1 MNRLAGCF
9 REDTRM
15 PRFFRGKRVLLV
27 VLVLVSAS
35 FLIGAGMAKRVLA
48 RGDDYEN
55 LRVFT
60 EVLSLVQSNYVEDI
74 ENKKLVEGAIKGML
88 KALDPHTSYM
98 PPEVYKE
105 MQVETEGQFGGLG
118 IEITV
123 RDDQLTVVSP
133 IEDTPAFRAGLKAG
147 DRILKIDGEPTKEIT
162 LLDAVRKMRGPR
174 GSPVTVTIMRDDFDA
189 PKDFTITR
197 DVIKIHSVSQRKL
210 DDAIGYIR
218 LRNFHKTTAD
228 ELEEALR
235 DLEEQQITGLV
246 LDLRNNPGGLLNQ
259 AVEVV
264 DKFVSKDQ
272 LIVYTQGRVR
282 NQNMRFTSKGDH
294 PHLEYPML
302 ILVNGGSA
310 SASEIVAGAL
320 QDLGRAI
327 VLGTQTFGKGSV
339 QTIIPLSDGSGL
351 RLTTARYYTPKGYL
365 IQGRGIAPDIKV
377 ENKSIEKAEAP
388 QPTRKMIREK
398 DLPNYLDKEK
408 EDTEGKPEAESRVG
422 FPSPEEDLQL
432 QRAAELL
439 KGWTIFKKTLPM
451 AQAAQVGTK

>member
-1 MNRLAGCF
+1 
-9 REDTRM
+9 M
-15 PRFFRGKRVLLV
+15 PRFFGGRRVLLV

-35 FLIGAGMAKRVLA
+35 FLVGAGMAKRVLA

-60 EVLSLVQSNYVEDI
+60 EVLSLVQSNYVDDI
-74 ENKKLVEGAIKGML
+74 ESKKLVEGAIKGL
-88 KALDPHTSYM
+88 LRTLDPHTSYM
-98 PPEVYKE
+98 PAEVYKE

-147 DRILKIDGEPTKEIT
+147 DRILKIDGELTKEVT

-174 GSPVTVTIMRDDFDA
+174 GSPVTVTIMRDDFDN

-197 DVIKIHSVSQRKL
+197 DVIKIHSVTSRKI
-210 DDAIGYIR
+210 DDNIGYIR
-218 LRNFHKTTAD
+218 MRNFNKSTAE

-235 DLEEQQITGLV
+235 DLEEQKITGLL

-264 DKFVSKDQ
+264 DKFLGKDQ
-272 LIVYTQGRVR
+272 LIVSTQGRVR
-282 NQNMRFTSKGDH
+282 NQNMRFSSKSDR
-294 PHLEYPML
+294 PHLEYPL
-302 ILVNGGSA
+302 VILVNAGSA

-320 QDLGRAI
+320 QDHGRAI
-327 VLGTQTFGKGSV
+327 VLGVQTFGKGSV

-351 RLTTARYYTPKGYL
+351 RLTTARYYTPKGNL
-365 IQGRGIAPDIKV
+365 IQGKGIAPDIVV
-377 ENKSIEKAEAP
+377 ENKPVEKADAA
-388 QPTRKMIREK
+388 QARRQMREK
-398 DLPNYLDKEK
+398 DLPNALDKAR
-408 EDTEGKPEAESRVG
+408 EDQEGKPEQQPPESEGRLSM
-422 FPSPEEDLQL
+422 PAPEEDLQL
-432 QRAAELL
+432 QRAVELL
-439 KGWTIFKKTLPM
+439 KGWTVFKKILPM
-451 AQAAQVGTK
+451 AQAAQAGTK

>member
-1 MNRLAGCF
+1 
-9 REDTRM
+9 M
-15 PRFFRGKRVLLV
+15 PRFFGGKRVLLV

-74 ENKKLVEGAIKGML
+74 ENKKLVEGAIKGLL
-88 KALDPHTSYM
+88 KTLDPHTSYM
-98 PPEVYKE
+98 PPEIYKE

-147 DRILKIDGEPTKEIT
+147 DRILKIDGEITKEIS

-174 GSPVTVTIMRDDFDA
+174 GTPVTITIMREDFEA

-197 DVIKIHSVSQRKL
+197 DVIKIHSVTYRKL
-210 DDAIGYIR
+210 DDTLGYVR
-218 LRNFHKTTAD
+218 LRNFHKTTGD

-235 DLEEQQITGLV
+235 DLEEQKISGLV

-259 AVEVV
+259 AVDVV
-264 DKFVSKDQ
+264 DKFVGKDQ

-282 NQNMRFTSKGDH
+282 NQNMRFSSKGDR
-294 PHLEYPML
+294 PHLEYPL
-302 ILVNGGSA
+302 VILVNGGSA

-320 QDLGRAI
+320 QDHGRAI

-365 IQGRGIAPDIKV
+365 IQGHGIAPDIKV
-377 ENKSIEKAEAP
+377 ENKPVEKAEAAP
-388 QPTRKMIREK
+388 PARKSIREK
-398 DLPNYLDKEK
+398 DLPNALDKAKEK
-408 EDTEGKPEAESRVG
+408 EDPEGKPETESQAGV
-422 FPSPEEDLQL
+422 PTPEEDLQL
-432 QRAAELL
+432 QRAVELL

-451 AQAAQVGTK
+451 AQAAQAETK

>member
-1 MNRLAGCF
+1 
-9 REDTRM
+9 M
-15 PRFFRGKRVLLV
+15 PRFFGGKRVLLV

-55 LRVFT
+55 LRTFT

-74 ENKKLVEGAIKGML
+74 ESKKLVEGAIKGLL
-88 KALDPHTSYM
+88 KTLDPHTSYM

-123 RDDQLTVVSP
+123 RDDQLIVVSP

-147 DRILKIDGEPTKEIT
+147 DRILKIDGEITKDIS

-174 GSPVTVTIMRDDFDA
+174 GTPVTVTIMREDFEA

-197 DVIKIHSVSQRKL
+197 DVIKVRSVTHRKL
-210 DDAIGYIR
+210 DDTLGYVR
-218 LRNFHKTTAD
+218 LRNFHKTTGD

-235 DLEEQQITGLV
+235 DLEEQKISGLV

-264 DKFVSKDQ
+264 DKFVGKDQ

-282 NQNMRFTSKGDH
+282 NQNMRFSSKGDR
-294 PHLEYPML
+294 PHLEYPL
-302 ILVNGGSA
+302 VILVNGGSA

-320 QDLGRAI
+320 QDHGRAI

-365 IQGRGIAPDIKV
+365 IQGNGIAPDIKV
-377 ENKSIEKAEAP
+377 ENKPVEKAEAASTP
-388 QPTRKMIREK
+388 RKTVREK
-398 DLPNYLDKEK
+398 DLPNALDKAKELEK
-408 EDTEGKPEAESRVG
+408 AKEQEDPEGKPEAESRSGV
-422 FPSPEEDLQL
+422 PSPEEDLQL
-432 QRAAELL
+432 QRAVELL
-439 KGWTIFKKTLPM
+439 KGWTIFKKILPM
-451 AQAAQVGTK
+451 AQAAQAGTK

>member
-1 MNRLAGCF
+1 M
-9 REDTRM
+9 RM
-15 PRFFRGKRVLLV
+15 PRFFGGKRVLFV

-48 RGDDYEN
+48 RGEDYEN

-60 EVLSLVQSNYVEDI
+60 EVLSLVQSNYVEDV
-74 ENKKLVEGAIKGML
+74 ENKKLVEGAIKGLL
-88 KALDPHTSYM
+88 KTLDPHTSYM

-133 IEDTPAFRAGLKAG
+133 IEDTPAYRAGLKAG
-147 DRILKIDGEPTKEIT
+147 DRILKIDGEVTKDLS
-162 LLDAVRKMRGPR
+162 LLDAVRKMRGPK
-174 GSPVTVTIMRDDFDA
+174 GTPVTVTITRDDFEA

-197 DVIKIHSVSQRKL
+197 DVIKVRSVTYRKL
-210 DDAIGYIR
+210 DDGLGYVR
-218 LRNFHKTTAD
+218 LRSFHKTTGD

-235 DLEEQQITGLV
+235 DLEEQKISGLV

-282 NQNMRFTSKGDH
+282 NQNMRFSSKGDR
-294 PHLEYPML
+294 PHLEYPMV

-320 QDLGRAI
+320 QDQGRAI

-365 IQGRGIAPDIKV
+365 IQGKGISPDIKV
-377 ENKSIEKAEAP
+377 DNKPVEKAEATS
-388 QPTRKMIREK
+388 PTRKPVREK
-398 DLPNYLDKEK
+398 DLPNALDKEK
-408 EDTEGKPEAESRVG
+408 EDPEGKPEAESRSA
-422 FPSPEEDLQL
+422 PLNPEEDLQL
-432 QRAAELL
+432 QRAIELL
-439 KGWTIFKKTLPM
+439 KGWTIFKKTLPET
-451 AQAAQVGTK
+451 QAAQAGTK

>member
-1 MNRLAGCF
+1 
-9 REDTRM
+9 M
-15 PRFFRGKRVLLV
+15 PRFFGGKRVLLV

-88 KALDPHTSYM
+88 KTLDPHTSYM
-98 PPEVYKE
+98 PPEIYKE

-162 LLDAVRKMRGPR
+162 LVDAVRKMRGAR
-174 GSPVTVTIMRDDFDA
+174 GTPVTVTIMRDDFEA

-197 DVIKIHSVSQRKL
+197 DVIKIRSVTQRKL
-210 DDAIGYIR
+210 DDAIGYVR

-228 ELEEALR
+228 ELEEGLH
-235 DLEEQQITGLV
+235 DLEEQKISGLV

-259 AVEVV
+259 AVDVV
-264 DKFVSKDQ
+264 DKFVGKEQ

-294 PHLEYPML
+294 PHLEYPMV

-339 QTIIPLSDGSGL
+339 QTVIPLSDGSGL

-365 IQGRGIAPDIKV
+365 IQGKGIAPDIKV
-377 ENKSIEKAEAP
+377 DNKPSEKTEGSPAA
-388 QPTRKMIREK
+388 RKAIREK
-398 DLPNYLDKEK
+398 DLPNALDKEREK
-408 EDTEGKPEAESRVG
+408 EDTEGKPEAESRSDA
-422 FPSPEEDLQL
+422 PSPEEDLQL
-432 QRAAELL
+432 QRAVELL

-451 AQAAQVGTK
+451 AQAAQAGTK

>member
-1 MNRLAGCF
+1 
-9 REDTRM
+9 M
-15 PRFFRGKRVLLV
+15 PRFFGGKRVLLV

-35 FLIGAGMAKRVLA
+35 FLLGAGMAKRVLA
-48 RGDDYEN
+48 RGEDYEN

-74 ENKKLVEGAIKGML
+74 ENKKLVDGAIKGLL

-133 IEDTPAFRAGLKAG
+133 IEDTPAYRAGLKAG
-147 DRILKIDGEPTKEIT
+147 DRILKIDGEITKDLT

-174 GSPVTVTIMRDDFDA
+174 GTPVTVTIMREDFEA

-197 DVIKIHSVSQRKL
+197 DVIKIRSVTYRKL
-210 DDAIGYIR
+210 DEGLGYVR
-218 LRNFHKTTAD
+218 LRNFHKTTSD
-228 ELEEALR
+228 ELEESLR
-235 DLEEQQITGLV
+235 DLEEQKISGLV

-264 DKFVSKDQ
+264 DKFVGKDQ

-282 NQNMRFTSKGDH
+282 NQNMRFSSKGDR
-294 PHLEYPML
+294 PHLEYPMV

-320 QDLGRAI
+320 QDHGRAI

-365 IQGRGIAPDIKV
+365 IQGKGIAPDINV
-377 ENKSIEKAEAP
+377 ENKPVEKAEATT
-388 QPTRKMIREK
+388 PTRKSVREK
-398 DLPNYLDKEK
+398 DLPNALDKEK
-408 EDTEGKPEAESRVG
+408 EESEEKPEVENRPG
-422 FPSPEEDLQL
+422 TMNPEEDLQL
-432 QRAAELL
+432 QRAVELL
-439 KGWTIFKKTLPM
+439 KGWTIFKKTLPVT
-451 AQAAQVGTK
+451 QAAQAETK

>member
-1 MNRLAGCF
+1 M
-9 REDTRM
+9 
-15 PRFFRGKRVLLV
+15 LV

-35 FLIGAGMAKRVLA
+35 FLVGAGMAKRVLA

-74 ENKKLVEGAIKGML
+74 ENKKLVEGAIKGLL
-88 KALDPHTSYM
+88 KTLDPHTSYM
-98 PPEVYKE
+98 PPEMYKE

-123 RDDQLTVVSP
+123 RDDLLTVVSP
-133 IEDTPAFRAGLKAG
+133 IEDTPAFRAGLKSG
-147 DRILKIDGEPTKEIT
+147 DRILKIDGEPTKD
-162 LLDAVRKMRGPR
+162 LSLVDAVRKMRGLK
-174 GSPVTVTIMRDDFDA
+174 GTPVTITIMRDDFEA
-189 PKDFTITR
+189 PKDFTVTR

-210 DDAIGYIR
+210 DDEIGYIR
-218 LRNFHKTTAD
+218 MRNFHKTTAD
-228 ELEEALR
+228 ELEEALHQ
-235 DLEEQQITGLV
+235 LEEQKITGLV

-264 DKFVSKDQ
+264 DKFVGKDQ

-282 NQNMRFTSKGDH
+282 NQNMRFSSKGDS
-294 PHLEYPML
+294 PHLEYPL
-302 ILVNGGSA
+302 VILVNGGSA

-320 QDLGRAI
+320 QDHGRAI

-365 IQGRGIAPDIKV
+365 IQGKGIAPDIKV
-377 ENKSIEKAEAP
+377 ENKPTEKAEVPPAA
-388 QPTRKMIREK
+388 RKMIREK
-398 DLPNYLDKEK
+398 DLPNALDKERK
-408 EDTEGKPEAESRVG
+408 EKEESEDKLEPQPSESEGRSGAST
-422 FPSPEEDLQL
+422 PEEDLQL
-432 QRAAELL
+432 QRAVELL
-439 KGWTIFKKTLPM
+439 KGWTIIKKTMPIT
-451 AQAAQVGTK
+451 QAAQAK

>member
-1 MNRLAGCF
+1 
-9 REDTRM
+9 M
-15 PRFFRGKRVLLV
+15 PRFFGGKRVLLV

-35 FLIGAGMAKRVLA
+35 FLVGAGMAKRVLA

-74 ENKKLVEGAIKGML
+74 ESKKLVEGAIKGLL
-88 KALDPHTSYM
+88 KTLDPHTSYM
-98 PPEVYKE
+98 PAEVYKE

-133 IEDTPAFRAGLKAG
+133 IEDTPAYRAGLKAG
-147 DRILKIDGEPTKEIT
+147 DRILKIDGEPTKEVT

-174 GSPVTVTIMRDDFDA
+174 GTPVTITIMRDDFDN

-197 DVIKIHSVSQRKL
+197 DVIKIRSVTSRKL
-210 DDAIGYIR
+210 DGNIGYIR
-218 LRNFHKTTAD
+218 MRNFHKSTAE

-235 DLEEQQITGLV
+235 DLEEQKITGLL
-246 LDLRNNPGGLLNQ
+246 LDVRNNPGGLLNQ

-264 DKFVSKDQ
+264 DKFVGKDQ
-272 LIVYTQGRVR
+272 LIVSTQGRVR
-282 NQNMRFTSKGDH
+282 NQNMRFSSKSDR
-294 PHLEYPML
+294 PHIEYPL
-302 ILVNGGSA
+302 VVLVNAGSA

-320 QDLGRAI
+320 QDHGRAI

-351 RLTTARYYTPKGYL
+351 RLTTARYYTPKGHL
-365 IQGRGIAPDIKV
+365 IQGKGITPDIVV
-377 ENKSIEKAEAP
+377 ENKPTEKAEAT
-388 QPTRKMIREK
+388 QSGRKHVREK
-398 DLPNYLDKEK
+398 DLPNALDRLKE
-408 EDTEGKPEAESRVG
+408 EQEGKPEQQPTEREAQSSVPG
-422 FPSPEEDLQL
+422 PEEDLQL
-432 QRAAELL
+432 QRAVELL
-439 KGWTIFKKTLPM
+439 KGWTVFKKTLPM
-451 AQAAQVGTK
+451 AQAAQAGAK

>member
-1 MNRLAGCF
+1 
-9 REDTRM
+9 M
-15 PRFFRGKRVLLV
+15 PRFFGGKRVLLV

-55 LRVFT
+55 LRTFT
-60 EVLSLVQSNYVEDI
+60 EVLSLVQSSYVEDI
-74 ENKKLVEGAIKGML
+74 DSKKLVEGAIKGLL
-88 KALDPHTSYM
+88 KTLDPHTSYM

-147 DRILKIDGEPTKEIT
+147 DRILKIDGEITKDIS

-174 GSPVTVTIMRDDFDA
+174 GTPVTVTIMREDFEA

-197 DVIKIHSVSQRKL
+197 DVIKIHSVTQRKL
-210 DDAIGYIR
+210 DDDLGYVR
-218 LRNFHKTTAD
+218 LRNFHKTTGD

-235 DLEEQQITGLV
+235 DLEEQKISGLV

-264 DKFVSKDQ
+264 DKFVGKDQ

-282 NQNMRFTSKGDH
+282 NQNMRFSSKGDR
-294 PHLEYPML
+294 PHLEYPL
-302 ILVNGGSA
+302 VILVNGGSA

-320 QDLGRAI
+320 QDHGRAI

-365 IQGRGIAPDIKV
+365 IQGHGITPDIKV
-377 ENKSIEKAEAP
+377 DNKPVEKAEAAP
-388 QPTRKMIREK
+388 PARKMIREK
-398 DLPNYLDKEK
+398 DLPNALDKAK
-408 EDTEGKPEAESRVG
+408 ENEDPENKPEAESGAAV
-422 FPSPEEDLQL
+422 PTPEEDLQL
-432 QRAAELL
+432 QRAVELL
-439 KGWTIFKKTLPM
+439 KGWTIFKRTLPGT
-451 AQAAQVGTK
+451 QAAQAGTK

>member
-1 MNRLAGCF
+1 
-9 REDTRM
+9 M
-15 PRFFRGKRVLLV
+15 PRFFGGKRVLLV

-74 ENKKLVEGAIKGML
+74 ETKKLVEGAIKGVL
-88 KALDPHTSYM
+88 RILDPHTSYM
-98 PPEVYKE
+98 PAEVYKE

-147 DRILKIDGEPTKEIT
+147 DRILKIDGEPTKEVT

-174 GSPVTVTIMRDDFDA
+174 GTPVTITIMRDDFDN
-189 PKDFTITR
+189 PKDFTLTR
-197 DVIKIHSVSQRKL
+197 DVIKIRSVTSRKL
-210 DDAIGYIR
+210 DDDIGYIR
-218 LRNFHKTTAD
+218 MRNFHKSTAD

-235 DLEEQQITGLV
+235 DLEEHKITGL
-246 LDLRNNPGGLLNQ
+246 LFDLRNNPGGLLNQ

-264 DKFVSKDQ
+264 DKFVGKDQ
-272 LIVYTQGRVR
+272 LIVSTQGRVR
-282 NQNMRFTSKGDH
+282 NQNMRFSSKSDR
-294 PHLEYPML
+294 PHLEYPVI

-320 QDLGRAI
+320 QDHGRAI
-327 VLGTQTFGKGSV
+327 ILGTQTFGKGSV

-351 RLTTARYYTPKGYL
+351 RLTTARYYTPKGHL
-365 IQGRGIAPDIKV
+365 IQGKGITPDIVV
-377 ENKSIEKAEAP
+377 ENKPVEKADAT
-388 QPTRKMIREK
+388 QPGRKQVREK
-398 DLPNYLDKEK
+398 DLPNALDKAK
-408 EDTEGKPEAESRVG
+408 EEQEDKPEQPPTEREGRASM
-422 FPSPEEDLQL
+422 PAPEEDLQL
-432 QRAAELL
+432 QRAVELL
-439 KGWTIFKKTLPM
+439 KGWTVFKKTLPLAHA
-451 AQAAQVGTK
+451 AQAGAK

>member
-1 MNRLAGCF
+1 
-9 REDTRM
+9 M
-15 PRFFRGKRVLLV
+15 PRFFGGKRVLLV

-48 RGDDYEN
+48 RGEDYEN

-60 EVLSLVQSNYVEDI
+60 EVLSLVQSNYVEDV
-74 ENKKLVEGAIKGML
+74 ENKKLVEGAVKGLL
-88 KALDPHTSYM
+88 KVLDPHTSYM
-98 PPEVYKE
+98 APEVYKE
-105 MQVETEGQFGGLG
+105 MQVETEGHFGGLG

-133 IEDTPAFRAGLKAG
+133 IEDTPAYRAGLKAG
-147 DRILKIDGEPTKEIT
+147 DRILKIDGEITKELT
-162 LLDAVRKMRGPR
+162 LLDAVRKMRGPK
-174 GSPVTVTIMRDDFDA
+174 GSPVTVTIMREDFEA

-197 DVIKIHSVSQRKL
+197 DVIKIRSVTHRKL
-210 DDAIGYIR
+210 DESLGYVR

-235 DLEEQQITGLV
+235 DLEEQKISGLV

-259 AVEVV
+259 AVDVV
-264 DKFVSKDQ
+264 DKFVGKDQ

-282 NQNMRFTSKGDH
+282 NQNMRFTSKGDR
-294 PHLEYPML
+294 PHLEYPL
-302 ILVNGGSA
+302 VILVNGGSA

-320 QDLGRAI
+320 QDHGRAI

-365 IQGRGIAPDIKV
+365 IQGKGIAPDIKV
-377 ENKSIEKAEAP
+377 DNKPVEKAESTSS
-388 QPTRKMIREK
+388 TRKPVREK
-398 DLPNYLDKEK
+398 DLPNALDKEQEK
-408 EDTEGKPEAESRVG
+408 DDPEGKQDAENR
-422 FPSPEEDLQL
+422 PIDANPEEDLQL
-432 QRAAELL
+432 QRAVELL
-439 KGWTIFKKTLPM
+439 KGWTIFKKTLPGT
-451 AQAAQVGTK
+451 QAAQAETK